1 MWFQR
6 CLHFSV
12 RGDITVTEASETQV
26 AFKNCVPFTKC
37 IAKIDETTIDDVLR
51 FRFSNVNVQS
61 NRI

>member
-26 AFKNCVPFTKC
+26 AFKNWVPFTKC
-37 IAKIDETTIDDVLR
+37 ITKIDETTIDDVLR